1 MIDTTKYCGPKLGGV
16 INRFMADEY
25 RLSDIDA
32 TRYVGPKLGGVI
44 NKLLDDSPSKDLGI
58 KMVTPFT
65 LVLVALLGLSAVV
78 GVYRIIFGIGAAS
91 NLNDLWPW
99 GLWIGFDVLGGVAMA
114 AGAFLIAAAVY
125 ILNLKKY
132 KCIARA
138 SILNAFFGYLLAAI
152 SITLDIGRSFVI
164 WHPLVMWQINSVM
177 FIVALHLVLYLTTLG
192 TESSPMV
199 FEKLGWHRALSF
211 VSRIMVGAVMFGV
224 ALSLLHQSSLGA
236 NYLIVPGKLSPI
248 WYSPLLPYHF
258 LVSAIMLGLAIVS
271 FETLLTAKVFN
282 HTPPRD
288 VIEGLAR
295 GGIIIGS
302 VYLVMKIWHL
312 VTGPGVGAVLDGS
325 FLGNLYLIEMMVGV
339 ILPLALLSLRSVRTS
354 LERIFAVDIMVIL
367 GVLMNRMDVGVFGV
381 SEYATRAGG
390 DYFPSFME
398 LILTAGM
405 IAFAILGF
413 KFCAKYLPL
422 FTESDH

>member
-25 RLSDIDA
+25 KLSDIDA
-32 TRYVGPKLGGVI
+32 TRYVGTKFGGVI
-44 NKLLDDSPSKDLGI
+44 NKLLDDAPSKDLGI

-78 GVYRIIFGIGAAS
+78 AVYRLVYGIGAAS
-91 NLNDLWPW
+91 NLSDLWPW

-125 ILNLKKY
+125 ILNWKKY

-199 FEKLGWHRALSF
+199 FEKLGWHRALNF
-211 VSRIMVGAVMFGV
+211 TSRIMVGAVMFGV

-236 NYLIVPGKLSPI
+236 NYLIVPGKLSPL

-282 HTPPRD
+282 HKPPRD
-288 VIEGLAR
+288 VVEGLAR
-295 GGIIIGS
+295 GGMIISS

-325 FLGNLYLIEMMVGV
+325 FLGNLYLIEMTVGV
-339 ILPLALLSLRSVRTS
+339 ILPLALLSFRSVRTS
-354 LERIFAVDIMVIL
+354 LERIFAVDILVIL

-381 SEYATRAGG
+381 SEYATRSGG
-390 DYFPSFME
+390 DYFPSLME
-398 LILTAGM
+398 LTLTAGM

-422 FTESDH
+422 FPESHH

>member
-1 MIDTTKYCGPKLGGV
+1 MIDTTKYVGPKWGGV

-25 RLSDIDA
+25 TLSDIDA
-32 TRYVGPKLGGVI
+32 TRYVGSKLGGVI
-44 NKLLDDSPSKDLGI
+44 NKFLDDTPSKDLGI

-65 LVLVALLGLSAVV
+65 LVLVALIGLAAVV
-78 GVYRIIFGIGAAS
+78 AVYRLIFGIGAAS
-91 NLNDLWPW
+91 NLNDFWPW

-114 AGAFLIAAAVY
+114 AGAFLIAGSVY
-125 ILNLKKY
+125 ILNWKKY

-152 SITLDIGRSFVI
+152 SITLDVGRSWVI
-164 WHPLVMWQINSVM
+164 WHPLVMWQVNSVM
-177 FIVALHLVLYLTTLG
+177 FIVALHLVLYLCTLG

-199 FEKLGWHRALSF
+199 FEKLGWPRALKG
-211 VSRIMVGAVMFGV
+211 VGRIMVGAVMFGV

-236 NYLIVPGKLSPI
+236 NYLIVPAKLSPI
-248 WYSPLLPYHF
+248 YYSPLLPYHF

-271 FETLLTAKVFN
+271 FETLLTGKVFN
-282 HTPPRD
+282 HKPPRD
-288 VIEGLAR
+288 VVEGLAR
-295 GGIIIGS
+295 GVMIVGS

-325 FLGNLYLIEMMVGV
+325 FLGNLYLIEMTVGV
-339 ILPLALLSLRSVRTS
+339 ILPLTLLSFRSVRTS
-354 LERIFAVDIMVIL
+354 LERIFVVDILVIL

-381 SEYATRAGG
+381 SEYATRSGG
-390 DYFPSFME
+390 DYFPSIME
-398 LILTAGM
+398 LTLTAGM

-422 FTESDH
+422 FPESHH